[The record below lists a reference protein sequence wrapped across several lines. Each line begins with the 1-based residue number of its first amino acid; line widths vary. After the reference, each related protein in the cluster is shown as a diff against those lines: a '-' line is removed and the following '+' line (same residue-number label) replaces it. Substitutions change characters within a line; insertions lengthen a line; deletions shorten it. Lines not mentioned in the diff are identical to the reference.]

1 MNPLI
6 SIIIP
11 VYNRHKELM
20 LSLDSIQKQTYRPL
34 EVVIIDDGSS
44 ERITN
49 YELRIKELLKDI
61 PVILYRQN
69 NQGAPSARNR
79 GAERSQGEFFLFWD
93 ADIIGEPEMVEKMYV
108 SLEKNKDASFAYSN
122 FSVGSHRMRARE
134 FDFEYLKKVNY
145 ITTMSLIRK
154 KDFAG
159 FDPAL
164 TRFQDWDLW
173 LTLAEQGKQGVWVDE
188 YLYRSVPTKQGIS
201 AWLPSFA
208 YHAPWKY
215 LPFFSSKVK
224 KYEEAKKIILKKHGL

>member
-20 LSLDSIQKQTYRPL
+20 LSLGSIQKQTYRPL
-34 EVVIIDDGSS
+34 EVVIIDDGSAREVEK
-44 ERITN
+44 ER
-49 YELRIKELLKDI
+49 KEIQNRLQEI
-61 PVILYRQN
+61 PFLIYRQN

-79 GAERSQGEFFLFWD
+79 GAERSDGDFFLFWD
-93 ADIIGEPEMVEKMYV
+93 ADIIGEPEMVEKMYR

-122 FSVGSHRMRARE
+122 FSIGSHRMRARE

-154 KDFAG
+154 EDFAG

-188 YLYRSVPTKQGIS
+188 YLYRSVTTKQGIS

-224 KYEEAKKIILKKHGL
+224 KYEEAKEIILKKHGL